1 MSNVDSSEDTADDL
15 PFKRTAESQMGTQDR
30 LRYNLDSYLL
40 APFRVIWTDM
50 RARVG
55 FIITTIFI
63 LLGTV
68 GVWVI
73 PQSAVSGAP
82 RYVQPFNHQMT
93 HSVLGI
99 APIKIGIGGF
109 SWTYTGI
116 WKYPFGTDAL
126 GQDVFTQV
134 IHSTPVML
142 KMILAGAVFSVF
154 LGTFLGTLSGFKGG
168 LIDRVIMTLSDIIM
182 TIPGLP
188 LVIIIAAAVEP
199 SNPYIIGLILGIN
212 NWPGLARAVRS
223 EVLSIREREFVEASR
238 TMGISTPTIMKD
250 DIIPDIMSY
259 VAVNFVMGARG
270 IIFESVGL
278 YFLGIL
284 PFTTLNWGVMM
295 NLAYT
300 TSGALYTWQSA
311 HWLFIPMITI
321 TVFSLGLMLFAQGL
335 DRLFNP
341 RVRARHVNRISV
353 EDSGKGSQPSPT
365 ETVQSQGRF

>member
-1 MSNVDSSEDTADDL
+1 MATIDTPDDTTDDL
-15 PFKRTAESQMGTQDR
+15 PFHRTAETDVTTKDR
-30 LRYNLDSYLL
+30 LKDKLDSYFA
-40 APFRVIWTDM
+40 APFRIIWSDM

-55 FIITTIFI
+55 FVITAVFLFT
-63 LLGTV
+63 GTV
-68 GVWVI
+68 GTWIV
-73 PQSAVSGAP
+73 P
-82 RYVQPFNHQMT
+82 RSTVGGGRYIQPFDPQFT
-93 HSVLGI
+93 RPVFGI
-99 APIKIGIGGF
+99 APISIDLGGF

-116 WKYPFGTDAL
+116 WEFPLGTDAL
-126 GQDVFTQV
+126 GQDVFAQLV
-134 IHSTPVML
+134 HSTPVML
-142 KMILAGAVFSVF
+142 KMILAGAVFSIF

-168 LIDRVIMTLSDIIM
+168 FIDRVIMTLSDVVM

-199 SNPYIIGLILGIN
+199 ENPYIIGLILGIN
-212 NWPGLARAVRS
+212 NWPGLSRAVRS

-238 TMGISTPTIMKD
+238 TMGLSTPTILKD

-278 YFLGIL
+278 YFLGVL

-295 NLAYT
+295 NVAYT

-311 HWLFIPMITI
+311 HWLFAPMLTI

-341 RVRARHVNRISV
+341 RVRARHAKRIAVTDDEES
-353 EDSGKGSQPSPT
+353 DQPSPT
-365 ETVQSQGRF
+365 DTVQAQGRY